1 MKKPFYGNRLIGI
14 LGFMYFCS
22 SGVIL
27 PAANVINPLMLE
39 DASMGLTGT
48 LLGMGFSLFVLFQG
62 LSAPVIG
69 AVIDRIGARLT
80 MAIGAVALL
89 GASLALAF
97 LVSSPIAY
105 FICFGIIASVGAMM
119 AGQLSTQST
128 IGAWFVARRGVAM
141 TATMFIGASS
151 AFLLPPVIEAIIGS
165 CGGSWHSGWY
175 LIAVLSVAMI
185 PVALLLVKNKPSDLG
200 QLPDGASGAG
210 DMAEKRKDFKV
221 FKREKSLAFPQVL
234 RTPAFWLIALAATG
248 GFAAYSFAT
257 SQGMIHFTT
266 IGIERSAVVMGVS
279 VMGGASLL
287 GKLVMGSLSDRVEP
301 GAHHQHCR
309 PGSSPREY

>member
-279 VMGGASLL
+279 VMGGASPA
-287 GKLVMGSLSDRVEP
+287 GKARHGIAVR
-301 GAHHQHCR
+301 
-309 PGSSPREY
+309 

>member
-89 GASLALAF
+89 GASLPSPSWSRPPSRT
-97 LVSSPIAY
+97 SS
-105 FICFGIIASVGAMM
+105 AS
-119 AGQLSTQST
+119 
-128 IGAWFVARRGVAM
+128 
-141 TATMFIGASS
+141 ASS
-151 AFLLPPVIEAIIGS
+151 RA
-165 CGGSWHSGWY
+165 W
-175 LIAVLSVAMI
+175 
-185 PVALLLVKNKPSDLG
+185 
-200 QLPDGASGAG
+200 
-210 DMAEKRKDFKV
+210 
-221 FKREKSLAFPQVL
+221 
-234 RTPAFWLIALAATG
+234 
-248 GFAAYSFAT
+248 
-257 SQGMIHFTT
+257 
-266 IGIERSAVVMGVS
+266 ER
-279 VMGGASLL
+279 
-287 GKLVMGSLSDRVEP
+287 
-301 GAHHQHCR
+301 
-309 PGSSPREY
+309 

>member
-97 LVSSPIAY
+97 LARLPSRTSS
-105 FICFGIIASVGAMM
+105 AS
-119 AGQLSTQST
+119 
-128 IGAWFVARRGVAM
+128 
-141 TATMFIGASS
+141 ASS
-151 AFLLPPVIEAIIGS
+151 RV
-165 CGGSWHSGWY
+165 W
-175 LIAVLSVAMI
+175 
-185 PVALLLVKNKPSDLG
+185 
-200 QLPDGASGAG
+200 
-210 DMAEKRKDFKV
+210 
-221 FKREKSLAFPQVL
+221 
-234 RTPAFWLIALAATG
+234 
-248 GFAAYSFAT
+248 
-257 SQGMIHFTT
+257 
-266 IGIERSAVVMGVS
+266 ER
-279 VMGGASLL
+279 
-287 GKLVMGSLSDRVEP
+287 
-301 GAHHQHCR
+301 
-309 PGSSPREY
+309 

>member
-151 AFLLPPVIEAIIGS
+151 AFLLPPPSSRRLSAPAAAPGIA
-165 CGGSWHSGWY
+165 GG
-175 LIAVLSVAMI
+175 I
-185 PVALLLVKNKPSDLG
+185 
-200 QLPDGASGAG
+200 
-210 DMAEKRKDFKV
+210 
-221 FKREKSLAFPQVL
+221 
-234 RTPAFWLIALAATG
+234 
-248 GFAAYSFAT
+248 
-257 SQGMIHFTT
+257 
-266 IGIERSAVVMGVS
+266 
-279 VMGGASLL
+279 
-287 GKLVMGSLSDRVEP
+287 
-301 GAHHQHCR
+301 
-309 PGSSPREY
+309 

>member
-1 MKKPFYGNRLIGI
+1 
-14 LGFMYFCS
+14 
-22 SGVIL
+22 
-27 PAANVINPLMLE
+27 
-39 DASMGLTGT
+39 
-48 LLGMGFSLFVLFQG
+48 
-62 LSAPVIG
+62 
-69 AVIDRIGARLT
+69 
-80 MAIGAVALL
+80 
-89 GASLALAF
+89 
-97 LVSSPIAY
+97 
-105 FICFGIIASVGAMM
+105 
-119 AGQLSTQST
+119 
-128 IGAWFVARRGVAM
+128 
-141 TATMFIGASS
+141 MFIGASS

-301 GAHHQHCR
+301 VRIISIAALLIAAGILTAAVAFNGAMMLIYYFCTGFGFGAITATF
-309 PGSSPREY
+309 PTAIANYFGAGAFSKSLGVGIFVTTIIASVLPLAGGVIYDACGSCSPAFFLAAVVVVCCAVCGFFVRFPKRSVI